1 MHVYAIVSLQVNNSV
16 SYTTWRF
23 SSKIQQSRDCLLV
36 YVYAYSCLMP
46 ISDRA
51 SNKRTHHHHPIP
63 PKRNDHK
70 LYISLVFCNS
80 MYVHDCMK
88 NLVLN
93 IKINMMMVIICDINN
108 STVLVLRYCN
118 RMSIHCTSLL
128 KVITEQSSG
137 HDISISIRYIV
148 QYLNNN
154 NTPFSVF
161 GGWAFKSVSVLRIG
175 P

>member
-1 MHVYAIVSLQVNNSV
+1 
-16 SYTTWRF
+16 
-23 SSKIQQSRDCLLV
+23 
-36 YVYAYSCLMP
+36 
-46 ISDRA
+46 
-51 SNKRTHHHHPIP
+51 
-63 PKRNDHK
+63 
-70 LYISLVFCNS
+70 

-88 NLVLN
+88 NLVLD

-161 GGWAFKSVSVLRIG
+161 GG
-175 P
+175 

>member
-1 MHVYAIVSLQVNNSV
+1 
-16 SYTTWRF
+16 
-23 SSKIQQSRDCLLV
+23 
-36 YVYAYSCLMP
+36 
-46 ISDRA
+46 
-51 SNKRTHHHHPIP
+51 
-63 PKRNDHK
+63 
-70 LYISLVFCNS
+70 
-80 MYVHDCMK
+80 
-88 NLVLN
+88 
-93 IKINMMMVIICDINN
+93 MMMVIIYDINNN

-161 GGWAFKSVSVLRIG
+161 GG
-175 P
+175 